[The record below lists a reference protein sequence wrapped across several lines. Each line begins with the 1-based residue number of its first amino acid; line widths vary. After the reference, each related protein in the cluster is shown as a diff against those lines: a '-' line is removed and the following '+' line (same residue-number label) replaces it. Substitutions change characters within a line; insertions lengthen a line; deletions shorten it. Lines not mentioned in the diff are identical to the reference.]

1 MCLHIAAE
9 RRRLRACPLRRDD
22 HRSFC
27 ASTVDSLRHLEG
39 RLNTCPLSRLYGRLY
54 CIVFVGT
61 ENTEVHSSVYR
72 RVCDL
77 YKSTY
82 TYEIL
87 VIYCEVKR
95 WSRMRSK
102 FDFVKEIFNFEW
114 HYYYKVHVLIL
125 WVGGEIRQSTCMCDE
140 NMKVCISRFVVIFV
154 EAFVERSLTFSKK
167 I

>member
-9 RRRLRACPLRRDD
+9 RRRLRACLLRRDD

-39 RLNTCPLSRLYGRLY
+39 RLYGRLY

-95 WSRMRSK
+95 WSRMRAK
-102 FDFVKEIFNFEW
+102 FDFVKKIFNFEW

-125 WVGGEIRQSTCMCDE
+125 WGGEIRQSVRWKYESLYITICRNICRSFRGKKFD
-140 NMKVCISRFVVIFV
+140 IF
-154 EAFVERSLTFSKK
+154 
-167 I
+167 